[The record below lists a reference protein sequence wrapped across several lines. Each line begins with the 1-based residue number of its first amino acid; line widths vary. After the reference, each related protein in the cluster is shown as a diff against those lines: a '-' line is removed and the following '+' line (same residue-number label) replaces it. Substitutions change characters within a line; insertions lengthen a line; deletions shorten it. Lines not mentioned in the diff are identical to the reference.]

1 MFQQSERGV
10 GMLHQRDGHGHR
22 GASAALFL
30 FGAAVIFLSWSYEIG
45 ELRRMGPG
53 YFPMLLGVTLCVF
66 AILIAVQ
73 DAKKRKARNE
83 SPVETMQPLAVLRV
97 RWRPLFM
104 PLLAILLFAS
114 LLESAGLVPAVVA
127 SVTAAGFAER
137 SNSPFV
143 IAVIA
148 AVTAVFTSVVFVHL
162 LGIPLRLFA
171 V

>member
-1 MFQQSERGV
+1 
-10 GMLHQRDGHGHR
+10 
-22 GASAALFL
+22 
-30 FGAAVIFLSWSYEIG
+30 
-45 ELRRMGPG
+45 
-53 YFPMLLGVTLCVF
+53 
-66 AILIAVQ
+66 
-73 DAKKRKARNE
+73 
-83 SPVETMQPLAVLRV
+83 
-97 RWRPLFM
+97 M

-127 SVTAAGFAER
+127 SVAAAGFAER